1 MFYILFTFFTTHL
14 FLQTANGRPKGI
26 ASLMSNLIQMS
37 TNPLEKTEGGG
48 GAAGGGGVAPGG
60 LPEVVE
66 VGKSSDGSGEGGSGS
81 GEKEEE
87 EEVDR
92 VTRENTLQNG

>member
-1 MFYILFTFFTTHL
+1 M
-14 FLQTANGRPKGI
+14 
-26 ASLMSNLIQMS
+26 
-37 TNPLEKTEGGG
+37 
-48 GAAGGGGVAPGG
+48 
-60 LPEVVE
+60 PEVVE

>member
-1 MFYILFTFFTTHL
+1 
-14 FLQTANGRPKGI
+14 
-26 ASLMSNLIQMS
+26 MSNLIQMS

-48 GAAGGGGVAPGG
+48 GAAGGGGGVAPGG

-66 VGKSSDGSGEGGSGS
+66 VGKSSGSGEGGSGS